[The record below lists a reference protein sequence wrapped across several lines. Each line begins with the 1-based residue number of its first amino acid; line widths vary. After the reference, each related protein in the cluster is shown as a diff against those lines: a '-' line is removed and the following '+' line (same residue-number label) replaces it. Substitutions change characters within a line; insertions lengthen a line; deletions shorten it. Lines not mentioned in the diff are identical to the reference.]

1 MKLHSIFTSHMVFAA
16 GKPIRVYGTGE
27 GVATVTL
34 NGVTATAVSE
44 NGAWMAI
51 LPAMPY
57 GGPYTLCANLD
68 GEEITLTDVYVGEVY
83 LMAGQSNMQFK
94 MSESSSP
101 AECYEDVPL
110 LRMYSTDR
118 IEKSD
123 RFTPADGWVT
133 AKKEDV
139 KDWTAI
145 GYLTGK
151 EIACKKGIAVGI
163 LTCYQGAS
171 VIESWLPK
179 GILAA
184 EGIFVPEGGFHGDH
198 TYKEFSAWNH
208 EGVLYEYALSQ
219 LFPFSLTA
227 IAWYQG
233 ESDATPEEG
242 RVYARE
248 LTLWINQMRK
258 DFMDETLPVAVIQL
272 AECLSRAGEGWT
284 LIQEAQAEVGRTLPY
299 TVTVPCADICE
310 NDNIHPPTKTRLAIR
325 LADALEGLI
334 H

>member
-34 NGVTATAVSE
+34 NGVAATAVSE
-44 NGAWMAI
+44 NGVWLAE

-94 MSESSSP
+94 MNESSSP

-179 GILAA
+179 GILA
-184 EGIFVPEGGFHGDH
+184 ENGICLPLEQVHGDH
-198 TYKEFSAWNH
+198 TYKEYGLWNG
-208 EGVLYEYALSQ
+208 EGTLYAYGLGQ
-219 LFPFSLTA
+219 LFPFSLSGVV
-227 IAWYQG
+227 WYQG
-233 ESDATPEEG
+233 ESDASEAEG
-242 RVYARE
+242 RVYAKE
-248 LTLWINQMRK
+248 LTLFIETLRK
-258 DFMDETLPVAVIQL
+258 EFMDESLPVAVIQL
-272 AECLSRAGEGWT
+272 ADFDGRSSIGWS

-310 NDNIHPPTKTRLAIR
+310 TNNIHPPTKTRLAIR
-325 LADALEGLI
+325 LADALEGFI